1 MKKSILSLC
10 LLLVVATVTNA
21 APRFGIIGEQES
33 GLGAFVTDDMYNFQL
48 TVGQATT
55 DFSFANLT
63 AASATQTEESL
74 TKISVGANYKIALD
88 SVTSLTAGVSASFY
102 SGYSFLNSS
111 IYTAE
116 LDSATKVAVN
126 MGFERALSSNI
137 VLTTQ
142 ASAYTST
149 NAKFKSGTEV
159 KSTSLFSNGRVG
171 VAYLF

>member
-10 LLLVVATVTNA
+10 LLLVIASVTQA
-21 APRFGIIGEQES
+21 APRFGLIGEQEN
-33 GLGAFVTDDMYNFQL
+33 GAGVFVTDDMYNFQL
-48 TVGQATT
+48 TVGQRTS
-55 DFSFANLT
+55 DLSYANFT
-63 AASATQTEESL
+63 QTSATRADESL
-74 TKISVGANYKIALD
+74 TKITVGGNYKIALD

-102 SGYSFLNSS
+102 NGFSFLNTS
-111 IYTAE
+111 IHTTE
-116 LDSATKVAVN
+116 IDKSTKISVN

-149 NAKFKSGTEV
+149 STTMKSGTEI
-159 KSTSLFSNGRVG
+159 TSSSMFTDGRVG